1 MCRKKQEWTQ
11 QDERRRKMISQ
22 IIHIDYITI
31 EIAVQHGITG
41 RSYLNSEIMRIQG
54 KCKGIA
60 EVIENDVQQ
69 CNCRRNADKHRK
81 MPELAF
87 YQIRK

>member
-1 MCRKKQEWTQ
+1 
-11 QDERRRKMISQ
+11 MISQ

-31 EIAVQHGITG
+31 EIAVQHGVTG
-41 RSYLNSEIMRIQG
+41 RSYLNSEIMRIKG

-60 EVIENDVQQ
+60 KVIENDVQQ
-69 CNCRRNADKHRK
+69 CNCRYNADKQGK
-81 MPELAF
+81 VTELAF